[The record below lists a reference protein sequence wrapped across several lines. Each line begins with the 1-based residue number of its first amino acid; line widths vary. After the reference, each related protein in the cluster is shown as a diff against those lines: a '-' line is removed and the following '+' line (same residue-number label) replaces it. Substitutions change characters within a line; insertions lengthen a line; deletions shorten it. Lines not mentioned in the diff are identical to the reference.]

1 MRQTSAGVGLPG
13 FESRPPHHAMLFLRS
28 SAMERYSFTPRRG
41 VVITPKTAE
50 LLLASQGCLQ
60 VPVNFGLKTI
70 TACVN
75 PPRSELLLEHGRIEV
90 ATEVLARLVG
100 SDKLLYAGPEGAY
113 FLEVR
118 ERSYYK
124 LRYLGEKVAPTLEIN
139 GIHMHN
145 IVGTDPLSDARRKV
159 ELAGVRRGARVLDV
173 CTGLGYTACQ
183 SLLRGASV
191 VTVERDENVL
201 WIAEHNPFSALLE
214 RAEIILGDAFEVLDQ
229 LEGESFDNV
238 IHDPPTFALAGEL
251 YSLEFY
257 LKLHRVMRKGARIFH
272 YTGAP
277 GKHRGLNLAKG
288 VAQRLRRAGFTVE
301 RVIEGYGIVA
311 VKN

>member
-1 MRQTSAGVGLPG
+1 
-13 FESRPPHHAMLFLRS
+13 
-28 SAMERYSFTPRRG
+28 MERYSFTPRRG

-50 LLLASQGCLQ
+50 LLLTSQGCLEI
-60 VPVNFGLKTI
+60 PVNFGLETI
-70 TACVN
+70 TACVH
-75 PPRSELLLEHGRIEV
+75 PSRSVLLLAHGKAEV
-90 ATEVLARLVG
+90 AAEALARLVK

-118 ERSYYK
+118 ARSYYK

-145 IVGTDPLSDARRKV
+145 IVGTDPISDARRKV

-183 SLLRGASV
+183 SLLRGAGV
-191 VTVERDENVL
+191 VTIEKDENVL
-201 WIAEHNPFSALLE
+201 WIAEHNPFSSLLE

-229 LEGESFDNV
+229 LESEYFDSV
-238 IHDPPTFALAGEL
+238 VHDPPTLSLAGEL
-251 YSLEFY
+251 YSLKFY
-257 LKLHRVMRKGARIFH
+257 LKLHRVMKKGARIFH

-277 GKHRGLNLAKG
+277 GRHRGLNLAKG
-288 VAQRLRRAGFTVE
+288 VAQRLRRAGFSVE
-301 RVIEGYGIVA
+301 KVIEGYGVVA